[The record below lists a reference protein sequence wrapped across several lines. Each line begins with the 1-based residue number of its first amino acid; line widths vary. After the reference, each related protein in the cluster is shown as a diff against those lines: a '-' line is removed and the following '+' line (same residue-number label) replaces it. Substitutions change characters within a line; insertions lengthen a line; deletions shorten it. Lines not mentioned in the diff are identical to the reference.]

1 MKGNNT
7 FIKTINK
14 TLDNTINLN
23 FKNLKG
29 HNIIFIV
36 DMVNGFAKYGNLFSS
51 NIKSLIKP
59 IKGLLAKVNTNE
71 TKVIAFNDAHNE
83 HSPEFHTFPSHC
95 LENTS
100 ESQLVAEL
108 QSNNIKIIKK
118 NSTNGFFAFDFKPNL
133 QWDNII
139 IVGCCTDICVYQF
152 AVSCKTWFNQHNKEV
167 NVIVPMSMTNTYD
180 EKEHSATIL
189 NQYAWYSMIKNGI
202 TVVKDIV

>member
-14 TLDNTINLN
+14 TLANTINLN

-36 DMVNGFAKYGNLFSS
+36 DMVNGFAKHGNLFSS
-51 NIKSLIKP
+51 NINSLINP
-59 IKGLLAKVNTNE
+59 IKGLLAKANINE
-71 TKVIAFNDAHNE
+71 TKVIAFNDAHND

-133 QWDNII
+133 
-139 IVGCCTDICVYQF
+139 
-152 AVSCKTWFNQHNKEV
+152 
-167 NVIVPMSMTNTYD
+167 
-180 EKEHSATIL
+180 
-189 NQYAWYSMIKNGI
+189 
-202 TVVKDIV
+202 